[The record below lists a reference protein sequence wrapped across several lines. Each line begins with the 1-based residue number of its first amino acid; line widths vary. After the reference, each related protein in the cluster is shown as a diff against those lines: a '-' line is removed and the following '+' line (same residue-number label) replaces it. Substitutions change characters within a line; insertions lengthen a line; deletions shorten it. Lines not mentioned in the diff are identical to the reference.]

1 MPHQPICRIIPG
13 ADTAVLFLHGII
25 GTPDHFLS
33 LLPSVPE
40 HVSIRSILLDGHGKD
55 GKAFAAT
62 SMKKWKAQVFSVVE
76 EILESSDRVMI
87 VGHSMGCLLAV
98 EAAVR
103 YPDRVAQLFLLSI
116 PLRLR
121 IPMSTVAA
129 TLRIAA
135 GKVRPQD
142 TLALTMQADG
152 GVALEPGLWKY
163 IPWVPRFLELL
174 LEMAYVERLL
184 PKLTVP
190 AEAYHGIH
198 DALVSGKSC
207 NVLKKKA
214 GVSCTVLPES
224 DHFRYADGDL
234 SLLQARLK
242 ALIEQYTQ

>member
-1 MPHQPICRIIPG
+1 MHEQYIRKVPG
-13 ADTAVLFLHGII
+13 SDMAVLLIHGIV
-25 GTPDHFLS
+25 GSPDHFLPFIP
-33 LLPSVPE
+33 LFPDNWSVYN
-40 HVSIRSILLDGHGKD
+40 ILLDGHGKD

-152 GVALEPGLWKY
+152 GVALEPGFWKY
-163 IPWVPRFLELL
+163 IPWTPRFLELL
-174 LEMAYVERLL
+174 LEMAHVERLL

>member
-1 MPHQPICRIIPG
+1 MHEQYIRKVPG
-13 ADTAVLFLHGII
+13 SDMAVLLIHGIV
-25 GTPDHFLS
+25 GSPDHFLPFIP
-33 LLPSVPE
+33 LFPDNWSVYN
-40 HVSIRSILLDGHGKD
+40 ILLDGHGKD

-62 SMKKWKAQVFSVVE
+62 SMKKWKTQVFSVVE
-76 EILESSDRVMI
+76 EILENSDRVMI

-142 TLALTMQADG
+142 TVALAMQADG
-152 GVALEPGLWKY
+152 GVALEPGFWKY
-163 IPWVPRFLELL
+163 IPWTPRFLELL

-224 DHFRYADGDL
+224 DHFRYADEDL